1 MAELVVPAALILI
14 REHLV
19 GLVDLLKFRLGVSV
33 TGVEIGM
40 ILLRLLTVCFF
51 YLVLS
56 GIFADPE
63 HLVKISFISQGK
75 LLLFTY
81 NVLLRDCKAIPQ
93 PVILFCKAALC
104 TGASWRRPITA
115 YYNTVSYCAAR
126 AASGRRVADPY
137 KNLCVGSH
145 NAAMCGFSASLIKA
159 GNIGILCKTRR
170 GVLPARER
178 TLVHDRTGMVL
189 TTQYRA
195 KLRIAGCQFLRKVG
209 NSGILCETRREVL
222 RTRERTSV
230 RDQVLRFSQ
239 RRIVRNYALPT

>member
-1 MAELVVPAALILI
+1 
-14 REHLV
+14 
-19 GLVDLLKFRLGVSV
+19 
-33 TGVEIGM
+33 M

-178 TLVHDRTGMVL
+178 TLVRDRTGMVL
-189 TTQYRA
+189 TTQYHA
-195 KLRIAGCQFLRKVG
+195 ELRIAGCQFLRKVG

-230 RDQVLRFSQ
+230 RNQVLRFSQ
-239 RRIVRNYALPT
+239 RRIARNYTLPT